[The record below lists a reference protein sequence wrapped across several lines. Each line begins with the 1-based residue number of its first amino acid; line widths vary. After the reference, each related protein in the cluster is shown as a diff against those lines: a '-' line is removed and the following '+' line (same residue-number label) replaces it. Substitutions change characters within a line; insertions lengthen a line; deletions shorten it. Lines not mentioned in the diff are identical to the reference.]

1 MVELRYPV
9 KASQKGLISG
19 VGEQN
24 LKALEKKYT
33 VQIISRGEDFLIQS
47 EEETNIQDTVKTLD
61 RIRFSIL
68 EGNEITPY
76 YFNSILNEGLQESN
90 SFLSA
95 PILRNKLGQPI
106 QPQTPG
112 QLSIIESIQKY
123 DVTFINGPAGT
134 GKTFLAV
141 AMAVKALE
149 DKQVDK
155 LVLVRPA
162 VEAGENLGFLPGDL
176 QEKIAPYLMPIY
188 DFLQELLP
196 EKKLLEYNEKKQIE
210 IVPLAYMRGRTLKRS
225 FVILDEAQNTTGHQM
240 KMFLTRLGFNS
251 KFVITGDASQ
261 TDLSRNQISGFS
273 HALQVL
279 HNIRAI
285 STITLGAEDV
295 MRHGLVREIINAYE
309 KHES

>member
-1 MVELRYPV
+1 MVELKYPV

-24 LKALEKKYT
+24 LKALEDKYT
-33 VQIISRGEDFLIQS
+33 VQIISRGEDFLIKS
-47 EEETNIQDTVKTLD
+47 EEEANIQDTVKTLD

-76 YFNSILNEGLQESN
+76 YFNSILNEGQQDNN
-90 SFLSA
+90 SFLAA

-123 DVTFINGPAGT
+123 DVTFIDGPAGT

-149 DKQVDK
+149 DRQVDK

-261 TDLSRNQISGFS
+261 TDLSRNQVSGFS
-273 HALQVL
+273 HALRVL
-279 HNIRAI
+279 HNIKAI
-285 STITLGAEDV
+285 SKITLGAEDV
-295 MRHGLVREIINAYE
+295 MRHGLVREIITAYE